1 MYLGTRTTRWIGFAI
16 GLALMLCLVFP
27 AGAAK
32 PKRAVMISPYGKGVP
47 FDSLAYQGLEDAAK
61 EYGMQVKLVEARD
74 RAEYESQI
82 QAMAELG
89 YDIVF
94 ALHDYFGEPM
104 KAVAKM
110 YPNTKFVLVDS
121 QIVGDTANMLSVAM
135 EPQEGCYLAGIA
147 AARATKAKK
156 VGFIGGLDHPIII
169 QFLAGF
175 EAGLKSIDPSISISI
190 AFSGVFDDP
199 VKGREMAM
207 AMIDKGADVIMH
219 AADFTGVGVLK
230 AAAERRVWGI
240 GVDLDQSDVAPGHV
254 LASAL
259 KDARGA
265 VHEAVRMV
273 AEERFKPG
281 LMIYGIKQGADL
293 IAISSDLPFYKQNPR
308 VLEEIAD
315 ARKKIEAGQIVVPK
329 TTKTR

>member
-1 MYLGTRTTRWIGFAI
+1 
-16 GLALMLCLVFP
+16 
-27 AGAAK
+27 
-32 PKRAVMISPYGKGVP
+32 MISPYGKGVP

-61 EYGMQVKLVEARD
+61 EYGMQVKLIEARD
-74 RAEYESQI
+74 RTEYESQI

-104 KAVAKM
+104 KVVAKM

-175 EAGLKSIDPSISISI
+175 EAGLKSIDPSICISI

-207 AMIDKGADVIMH
+207 AMIDKGVDVIMH

-230 AAAERRVWGI
+230 AAAERGVWGI

-273 AEERFKPG
+273 VEERFKPG
-281 LMIYGIKQGADL
+281 LMIYGIQQGADL
-293 IAISSDLPFYKQNPR
+293 IAIPSALPFYKQNPR
-308 VLEEIAD
+308 VLQEIAD

-329 TTKTR
+329 STKTR